1 MARFPVSP
9 DALFGLSGR
18 RIMVCGASR
27 GIGKAIAEGAA
38 ALGASLVLVGR
49 NAQPLREVA
58 QTFPEQDHRIIAAD
72 LSSDEGRHHVA
83 ATAPQLDGL
92 VMAAGSM
99 GKLTPFHLLQE
110 EDISEQVADNVVPS
124 LLLLQQAIARRKLGT
139 ASSVVLVGSVGA
151 ATCQQASAAYTLSR
165 AAVIAGLR
173 SAALDVAR
181 RGIRVNY
188 VNYGYVG
195 TAALDALHVSEERIK
210 DIPLGLSTPEDA
222 AGAALF
228 LLCQGSRWM
237 TRGFITADGGVALRQ
252 SLRMA

>member
-1 MARFPVSP
+1 
-9 DALFGLSGR
+9 
-18 RIMVCGASR
+18 MVCGASR

-38 ALGASLVLVGR
+38 SLGASLILVGR
-49 NAQPLREVA
+49 NAQPLHEVA
-58 QTFPEQDHRIIAAD
+58 QSLPAGEHQVIAAD
-72 LSSDEGRHHVA
+72 LSSDEGRLHVVT
-83 ATAPQLDGL
+83 ATPPLDGL
-92 VMAAGSM
+92 VIAAGSM

-110 EDISEQVADNVVPS
+110 QDISEQVANNVTPP
-124 LLLLQQAIARRKLGT
+124 LLLLQQAIAQRKLGST
-139 ASSVVLVGSVGA
+139 SSVVLVGSVGA

-165 AAVIAGLR
+165 AAIIAGLR
-173 SAALDVAR
+173 SVALDVAR
-181 RGIRVNY
+181 RGVRVNY

-210 DIPLGLSTPEDA
+210 DIPLGLATPEDA
-222 AGAALF
+222 AGAVLF